1 MAKPDPV
8 YRDYFLRA
16 AQEEIGIAIEFAE
29 AMDHNIITNKFHPSR
44 PPGFEDYTVTIP
56 SIPNTVF
63 IIKPGVTLD

>member
-16 AQEEIGIAIEFAE
+16 AKEEIGIAIEFSE
-29 AMDHNIITNKFHPSR
+29 AIDGNVVYNKFHASR
-44 PPGFEDYTVTIP
+44 PPGFEDYSVAIP

>member
-1 MAKPDPV
+1 MAKSDPV

-16 AQEEIGIAIEFAE
+16 AKEEIGIAIEFSEPLDA
-29 AMDHNIITNKFHPSR
+29 ATITHGFHASR
-44 PPGFEDYTVTIP
+44 PPGFEDYSVSIP